1 MKPKSRH
8 GGTNILKR
16 EQLLE
21 RFTSVSVEGDETL
34 PPARQTKASNF
45 ISVHIE
51 RDVLKR
57 LQKVAQKKRID
68 YQELLKEFV
77 LERLYEEEKREGI
90 L

>member
-1 MKPKSRH
+1 MRLKSRH

-21 RFTSVSVEGDETL
+21 QFTPVAIEGDETL
-34 PPARQTKASNF
+34 PPARQTEASNF
-45 ISVHIE
+45 ISVHID

-57 LQKVAQKKRID
+57 LQKVAQKKQID
-68 YQELLKEFV
+68 YQELLKGFV